1 MTLPMPEHWRSTKA
15 AMDVFI
21 FGFLALNVICVF
33 WVWHVVGRHDYPT
46 SAFAIGLLICV
57 LFLLVVMV
65 QARIGRASRH
75 PTLEVDGTTFR
86 SPRTTTRC
94 LELSI
99 VGAIVS
105 GIIFICYVPSGRLA
119 IGIGGARQIYYP
131 IIVAGLVCWFSYLLL
146 RGRSSGWGYL
156 KLSPEGFEV
165 ANSATTTASGA
176 WDDVVDVIDH
186 APKGAAPYCP
196 AVLVMSDGPPQV
208 IKSVD
213 GYGPY
218 GSAIYWAI
226 RHYWLHP
233 ENRGELTDGRAIERL
248 RAQDF
253 EVE

>member
-1 MTLPMPEHWRSTKA
+1 MTR
-15 AMDVFI
+15 F
-21 FGFLALNVICVF
+21 
-33 WVWHVVGRHDYPT
+33 
-46 SAFAIGLLICV
+46 
-57 LFLLVVMV
+57 
-65 QARIGRASRH
+65 
-75 PTLEVDGTTFR
+75 
-86 SPRTTTRC
+86 
-94 LELSI
+94 LELSV

-105 GIIFICYVPSGRLA
+105 GIVFVCYVPSGRLA

-165 ANSATTTASGA
+165 TNSVTTTTSGA
-176 WDDVVDVIDH
+176 WDDVVDVVDQ
-186 APKGAAPYCP
+186 APKGTSAYCP
-196 AVLVMSDGPPQV
+196 AVMVMGEGPPQV

-233 ENRGELTDGRAIERL
+233 ENRGELTNGRAIERL
-248 RAQDF
+248 EAQEF